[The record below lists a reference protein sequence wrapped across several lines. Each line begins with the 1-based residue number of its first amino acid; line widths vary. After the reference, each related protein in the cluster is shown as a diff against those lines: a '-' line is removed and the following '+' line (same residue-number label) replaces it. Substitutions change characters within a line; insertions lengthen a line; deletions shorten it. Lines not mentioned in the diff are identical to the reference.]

1 MKAQNE
7 TSRTKPGDGN
17 YVIGPYNVSEQ
28 KLQAFSNKYNFN
40 QFPIIWDGTVIA
52 HKYPDGP
59 TFYMNDIVTQT
70 LREPT
75 AATTGMD
82 YAYDETEN
90 DGWELRTHLNGS
102 VGVEGLT
109 KFTVGN
115 APFYLKWRF
124 SIDDVSGTDDCA
136 IGFCKDEAHD
146 AAIDNKDE
154 MACLNVISGN
164 ITIETILNGGATTT
178 TDTTDNWADGES
190 HTLEVYVSKV
200 GVVTYKIDGA
210 APTTTAAFSF
220 DTNEVVTPFF
230 YFLQAADPEVAALI
244 LQEFECGLQ

>member
-1 MKAQNE
+1 
-7 TSRTKPGDGN
+7 
-17 YVIGPYNVSEQ
+17 
-28 KLQAFSNKYNFN
+28 
-40 QFPIIWDGTVIA
+40 
-52 HKYPDGP
+52 
-59 TFYMNDIVTQT
+59 
-70 LREPT
+70 
-75 AATTGMD
+75 MD

-90 DGWELRTHLNGS
+90 DGWELRTQLNGS
-102 VGVEGLT
+102 AGVEGLT

-136 IGFCKDEAHD
+136 IGFCKDEGHD

-178 TDTTDNWADGES
+178 TDTADNWADGES
-190 HTLEVYVSKV
+190 HTLEVYVSKA

-210 APTTTAAFSF
+210 APTTTKAFSF

-230 YFLQAADPEVAALI
+230 YFLQAANPEVAALI